1 MICMINILFSTHADI
16 NVREQAT
23 EFEKEDVTVILE
35 WDELNP
41 LHSVN
46 VIVTPEIQVNI
57 SNSTARLTMAY
68 NVTYNVSIMAS
79 YLCDQSSE
87 TIFSGVYFYPHS
99 TSNLHP
105 TSNLILV
112 GRA

>member
-1 MICMINILFSTHADI
+1 M
-16 NVREQAT
+16 REQIV
-23 EFEKEDVTVILE
+23 EFKDVTVILE

-46 VIVTPEIQVNI
+46 ISVTPETQVNI
-57 SNSTARLTMAY
+57 FSSTARLTMAY
-68 NVTYNVSIMAS
+68 NVTYNVSVMVS
-79 YLCDQSSE
+79 HLCDQSSE
-87 TIFSGVYFYPHS
+87 SIFSGVYFYPHS

-105 TSNLILV
+105 ISNLIPV